1 VVSAEAVES
10 VIRGSILGEK
20 WRLLCSWL
28 WHWKGLFLKDVY
40 RVVCGRKKNV
50 RRPGIEP
57 GSAIWNMTVLTVR
70 PPTLVGEDA
79 HPEMPSLVSSD
90 QRRRR
95 RMQTDRQLF

>member
-1 VVSAEAVES
+1 METVVQLALALE
-10 VIRGSILGEK
+10 
-20 WRLLCSWL
+20 RLIFERCLQRRL
-28 WHWKGLFLKDVY
+28 WE
-40 RVVCGRKKNV
+40 KKNV

-70 PPTLVGEDA
+70 PPTLVGEDG

-90 QRRRR
+90 QRRQR

>member
-1 VVSAEAVES
+1 MFTES
-10 VIRGSILGEK
+10 FVGEK
-20 WRLLCSWL
+20 
-28 WHWKGLFLKDVY
+28 K
-40 RVVCGRKKNV
+40 V

-70 PPTLVGEDA
+70 PPTLVEEDG
-79 HPEMPSLVSSD
+79 HQEMPSLVSSD